1 MTTHRIIAAIALG
14 SSIFASYASDLTM
27 SAPDL
32 VGIKEVTTKHVDN
45 QTGQPFDAHWKDY
58 TFTSLL
64 KNVSDKPIIVTTEQ
78 LYTSG
83 SASMKDIQ
91 VTLKTAPPLL
101 VGNSQVIPSASDL
114 RLVTINPGESAAIEF
129 RHRVNRTIESLIAT
143 YCPEDHFNGRFGF
156 WTGSTTSS
164 PWKAQKN
171 K

>member
-1 MTTHRIIAAIALG
+1 MTTHRIIAAIALA
-14 SSIFASYASDLTM
+14 SSIRASDASDLTM

-58 TFTSLL
+58 TFQSLL
-64 KNVSDKPIIVTTEQ
+64 KNVSDKPITVITEQ

-83 SASMKDIQ
+83 PTSKKDMQII
-91 VTLKTAPPLL
+91 LKTAPVLL
-101 VGNSQVIPSASDL
+101 AGDSQVIPSASEL

-129 RHRVNRTIESLIAT
+129 RHRVNRTINSLIVT
-143 YCPEDHFNGRFGF
+143 YSPEDHFNGRFGF
-156 WTGSTTSS
+156 WTGSATSL
-164 PWKAQKN
+164 PWKAQEN